1 LKQQKPE
8 VGAAVAVVLQ
18 DSDVLGAWLLTFNVR
33 DHRLSDVHISRQQPG
48 CGLLDIFLLAITI
61 LVDRF
66 CAWEWLLPLSPQA
79 IVGFIPAGHV
89 KEATVPTYQYR
100 CAKCGKV
107 FEHVEHVAEHETA
120 KLQCPQCGSREIEH
134 HPTSFVARTSKKS

>member
-1 LKQQKPE
+1 
-8 VGAAVAVVLQ
+8 
-18 DSDVLGAWLLTFNVR
+18 
-33 DHRLSDVHISRQQPG
+33 
-48 CGLLDIFLLAITI
+48 LDIFYVAITI
-61 LVDRF
+61 LLDRF
-66 CAWEWLLPLSPQA
+66 FPWKSPVPLSSQA
-79 IVGFIPAGHV
+79 IVGFSPAGHV

-134 HPTSFVARTSKKS
+134 QPTSFFARTAKKS

>member
-1 LKQQKPE
+1 L
-8 VGAAVAVVLQ
+8 
-18 DSDVLGAWLLTFNVR
+18 DSDAHGGL
-33 DHRLSDVHISRQQPG
+33 QQPG
-48 CGLLDIFLLAITI
+48 SGLLDVFLVAITI

-66 CAWEWLLPLSPQA
+66 GPLEMATPLSPQA
-79 IVGFIPAGHV
+79 IVGFSPAGHV

-134 HPTSFVARTSKKS
+134 QPTSFFARTSKKS